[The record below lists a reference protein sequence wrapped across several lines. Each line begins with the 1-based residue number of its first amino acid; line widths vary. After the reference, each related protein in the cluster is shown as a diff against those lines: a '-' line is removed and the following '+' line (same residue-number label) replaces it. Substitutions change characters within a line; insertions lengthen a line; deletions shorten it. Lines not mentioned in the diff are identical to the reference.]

1 MVCSLAAET
10 MEDDYLAMV
19 ERHKAGKVGKRGID
33 LMPVMFAELVNAM
46 TNHNRDVLGDLFQT
60 AVSHQE
66 RGQFFTPES
75 ITTLLAELTVES
87 PADSHDQ
94 SVFTISDPLCGPR
107 HKGSCVAHTVMWRP
121 AVTPLDSAVLSL
133 ACAT

>member
-75 ITTLLAELTVES
+75 LTTLLAELTVGS
-87 PADSHDQ
+87 PTDSAEQ
-94 SVFTISDPLCGPR
+94 SEITISDPLCGPR
-107 HKGSCVAHTVMWRP
+107 HKGACVAHAVMWC
-121 AVTPLDSAVLSL
+121 SAN
-133 ACAT
+133 